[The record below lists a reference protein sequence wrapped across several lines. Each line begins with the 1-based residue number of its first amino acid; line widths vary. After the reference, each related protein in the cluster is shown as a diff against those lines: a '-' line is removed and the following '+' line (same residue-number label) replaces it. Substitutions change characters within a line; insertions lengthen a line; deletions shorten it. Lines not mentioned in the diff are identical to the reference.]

1 MNEVLQLHPDDA
13 RLLRWAHEHLE
24 HPSLAARLTNFI
36 GLPIE
41 RGLKLLPKT
50 WYESLRQ
57 GVNKSLSQALE
68 WAIAPMVNTP
78 GRPARDGQHKLL
90 SATSGALGGFF
101 GLPAV
106 IAELP
111 LSTTITLRTIADIAR
126 GEGEDIDDT
135 ATRMA
140 CLEVLALGGR
150 TDEDDAA
157 ETGYYGIRLAMALHL
172 SRVPARVFENSILKP
187 SHPALVELTA
197 AIAGRFGIVV
207 TEQSAVKMV
216 PILGALSGALINV
229 IFLQHFQ
236 DVARA
241 HFTVRR
247 LERRYGPERVRQA
260 YEAYSRA
267 RPNVEHVV

>member
-1 MNEVLQLHPDDA
+1 MTEILQLLPEDA
-13 RLLRWAHEHLE
+13 EALRTAYQHLE
-24 HPSLAARLTNFI
+24 HPSLAARLTNFV

-41 RGLKLLPKT
+41 RSLMLLPKN

-57 GVNKSLSQALE
+57 GMNQYLLTALE
-68 WAIAPMVNTP
+68 WAISPLDSQP
-78 GRPARDGQHKLL
+78 GIPANESYHKLL
-90 SATSGALGGFF
+90 GATSGALGGFF

-111 LSTTITLRTIADIAR
+111 VSATITLRAIADIAR
-126 GEGEDIDDT
+126 SEGEDLGDLP
-135 ATRMA
+135 TRLA

-157 ETGYYGIRLAMALHL
+157 ETGYYGIRIALALHL
-172 SRVPARVFENSILKP
+172 SRVPEKILEKSILKP
-187 SHPALVELTA
+187 SHPAMVELIA

-207 TEQSAVKMV
+207 TEKAAIQMV
-216 PILGALSGALINV
+216 PILGALCGALVNV
-229 IFLQHFQ
+229 IFIQHFQ

-247 LERRYGPERVRQA
+247 LERSYGHELIRRE
-260 YEAYSRA
+260 YDSYSRA
-267 RPNVEHVV
+267 ERG

>member
-1 MNEVLQLHPDDA
+1 MNEILQLSPEDGDA
-13 RLLRWAHEHLE
+13 LRAAHQHLE
-24 HPSLAARLTNFI
+24 HPSLAARLTNFV

-50 WYESLRQ
+50 WYELLRQ
-57 GVNKSLSQALE
+57 GMNKSLLRALE
-68 WAIAPMVNTP
+68 WAIVPLEPSP
-78 GRPARDGQHKLL
+78 GLPAQEGYHKLL

-106 IAELP
+106 LAELP
-111 LSTTITLRTIADIAR
+111 VSTTITLRAIADIAR
-126 GEGEDIDDT
+126 GEGEDIQQLP
-135 ATRMA
+135 TRLA

-157 ETGYYGIRLAMALHL
+157 ETGYYGIRLALSLHL
-172 SRVPARVFENSILKP
+172 SRVPEKVFEHGILKP
-187 SHPALVELTA
+187 SHPALVELVA

-207 TEQSAVKMV
+207 TEQAAVRMV
-216 PILGALSGALINV
+216 PILGAVSGALINV
-229 IFLQHFQ
+229 IFVQHFQ

-247 LERRYGPERVRQA
+247 LERRYGAEAVRQA
-260 YEAYSRA
+260 YELFSREE
-267 RPNVEHVV
+267 RS